1 MLELEIDTEN
11 YNLILLRDYNLIL
24 LRDSEDFN
32 KILHA
37 VLLECTEN
45 VDDFQDA
52 INNAK
57 EKHEEDI
64 AKYGDDWQFISQ
76 ELGDFDYIDLDVYD
90 YLDF

>member
-1 MLELEIDTEN
+1 MLEIDIEN
-11 YNLILLRDYNLIL
+11 YNLIL

-57 EKHEEDI
+57 VKHEEDI

-76 ELGDFDYIDLDVYD
+76 ELADFDYIDLDVYD